1 MEEKIRQQTQYHSWV
16 QQKLSPLNP
25 LNILLLINGPLLPLG
40 FTDPLNILLLINPNP
55 RGQGP

>member
-40 FTDPLNILLLINPNP
+40 FTDQI
-55 RGQGP
+55 R